1 MKPLKHSQCLKHK
14 ALKSSYLIAALSLI
28 SYASFASQ
36 DIGIPDLQKTNDIG
50 FPKVSSSPKKLKIIN
65 PSVPPQE
72 LLVDLPIY
80 QPEKPKENKETKT
93 KTSSSND
100 IIDLDSPLGASN
112 THVEEPTHNDT
123 GKLIPLT
130 KECVDKATSAYGV
143 HPDVMYAILLVEG
156 GTVGET
162 NHGNVNGT
170 KDLNLFQINES
181 NLPELMKEFGI
192 TRDQVLNDG
201 CLAAAIATRH
211 LLKSVAGQPE
221 PKTKM
226 EYLRILARYHS
237 ATPEY
242 NMAYALRLKNA
253 FEFLSKHSE

>member
-1 MKPLKHSQCLKHK
+1 MKPLKHFRCWKHK
-14 ALKSSYLIAALSLI
+14 ALKNSSLVISVSVFSFSCLAA
-28 SYASFASQ
+28 Q
-36 DIGIPDLQKTNDIG
+36 DIGIPKLQRTNDIG
-50 FPKVSSSPKKLKIIN
+50 LPNVTTKIIATKAIN
-65 PSVPPQE
+65 PAKAPKD

-80 QPEKPKENKETKT
+80 QPQQEIKEGEIKKSY
-93 KTSSSND
+93 SSSKEAL
-100 IIDLDSPLGASN
+100 DLDSPIGASN
-112 THVEEPTHNDT
+112 TFDEAQPQTNT

-130 KECVDKATSAYGV
+130 KDCVDKSSSAYGV

-162 NHGNVNGT
+162 NHGNTNGT
-170 KDLNLFQINES
+170 KDLNLFQFNES
-181 NLPELMKEFGI
+181 NLPELLKEFGI

-201 CLAAAIATRH
+201 CLAAVIATRH
-211 LLKSVAGQPE
+211 LLKSVSGQPE

-242 NMAYALRLKNA
+242 NIAYALKLKNA
-253 FEFLSKHSE
+253 FEYLSKHSD